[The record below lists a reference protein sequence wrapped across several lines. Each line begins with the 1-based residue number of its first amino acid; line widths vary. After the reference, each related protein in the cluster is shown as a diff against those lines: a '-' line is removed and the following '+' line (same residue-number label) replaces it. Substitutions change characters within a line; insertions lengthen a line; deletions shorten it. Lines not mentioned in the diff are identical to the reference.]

1 MVICICRV
9 PRVLI
14 LMHKCICEWD
24 PDRKTMEK
32 HTDAPVKNGNIKE
45 VALLFE
51 DMRVRFPPTI
61 KHFTSLLYGWFKE
74 GKLMEAKSVW
84 VQMREAGFEPDI
96 VVYNNLLNGHA
107 VAGEMVDAFD
117 LLKEMRKKGCD
128 L

>member
-1 MVICICRV
+1 
-9 PRVLI
+9 
-14 LMHKCICEWD
+14 
-24 PDRKTMEK
+24 MEK
-32 HTDAPVKNGNIKE
+32 HRDALVKKGNIKE
-45 VALLFE
+45 AALLFE

-74 GKLMEAKSVW
+74 GKLTEAKFVW

-96 VVYNNLLNGHA
+96 VVYNNLLNGYA

-128 L
+128 PNVTSFTILIKSFCGQERMESYGHGER